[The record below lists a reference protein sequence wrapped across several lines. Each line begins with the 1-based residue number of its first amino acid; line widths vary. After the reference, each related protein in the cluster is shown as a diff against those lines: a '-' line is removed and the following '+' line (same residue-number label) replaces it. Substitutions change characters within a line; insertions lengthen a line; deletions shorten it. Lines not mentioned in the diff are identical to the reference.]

1 MSKPKDILVA
11 VRFTPKEMP
20 ILELVTKQ
28 LGTSPSK
35 WILGLAR
42 EAIERHAS
50 KIGAAMPGQEPQ
62 EQSSPPTDALRA
74 GLPGHGGV
82 ASSSSSTE
90 GEMGNRTR
98 GAAANV
104 SNAIVRPAT
113 FLTDKSGQPVAGI
126 PTLLPPPVVPA
137 WRHQPPKPP
146 TWNGVAV
153 VQPRSTSPVI
163 NMEPEPA
170 PVVMP
175 TPVKKFECQ
184 ECKDEGAGILKECIC
199 GRYKDQQGRV
209 QRTPDHV
216 DGPRDWGHAFALLEG
231 MDVLERSEQ
240 FAVWLKGK
248 TLPTQWRDMVRD
260 AKISWLNLSCPLV

>member
-11 VRFTPKEMP
+11 IRFTPKEMP

-42 EAIERHAS
+42 EAIEKHAS
-50 KIGAAMPGQEPQ
+50 KIGAAMPGQGQ
-62 EQSSPPTDALRA
+62 EEGSPSTTTP
-74 GLPGHGGV
+74 GVKLPGHGGEPNGNGSVAAYSHEQPLLREAKDRVVENV
-82 ASSSSSTE
+82 AS
-90 GEMGNRTR
+90 
-98 GAAANV
+98 
-104 SNAIVRPAT
+104 PAK
-113 FLTDKSGQPVAGI
+113 LHPSAPI
-126 PTLLPPPVVPA
+126 IPA

-146 TWNGVAV
+146 AWNGGAIAP
-153 VQPRSTSPVI
+153 PRSASPVI

-170 PVVMP
+170 PVAMP

-231 MDVLERSEQ
+231 MEVLERSEQ
-240 FAVWLKGK
+240 FAVWLNGK

-260 AKISWLNLSCPLV
+260 AKISWLNLACPLA